1 MIRKIL
7 QGFVVQ
13 DAAQEY
19 HHDHWN
25 KSQATCT
32 LHLFVAYYKKEGE
45 SMQACVSS
53 ATTFVMTQKWYIGF
67 QQEVLT
73 HMKQVLSPDVKMYY
87 FSDGAAS
94 QYENFTNFCNLVF
107 HEEDFG
113 ISEEWH
119 FLQLVMAKMLVMV
132 WVA

>member
-1 MIRKIL
+1 MCVISDHLRHDTK
-7 QGFVVQ
+7 VV
-13 DAAQEY
+13 
-19 HHDHWN
+19 HR
-25 KSQATCT
+25 
-32 LHLFVAYYKKEGE
+32 L
-45 SMQACVSS
+45 
-53 ATTFVMTQKWYIGF
+53 

-73 HMKQVLSPDVKMYY
+73 HMKQVLSPDVKKMYY

-94 QYENFTNFCNLVF
+94 QYKNFTNFCNLVF